1 MPHKAPALLAWG
13 LYFCNCTFWVVCAHQ
28 CIQPSRSV
36 IVVIISADH
45 GKDPIV
51 AEKSLMHA
59 TGSAV
64 VQAYQRSDLLDARR
78 VLMQEWADAVY
89 PEQV

>member
-1 MPHKAPALLAWG
+1 MAE
-13 LYFCNCTFWVVCAHQ
+13 N
-28 CIQPSRSV
+28 
-36 IVVIISADH
+36 